1 VNDDA
6 TAQVA
11 LRTTEAMGF
20 LVEAVEQIAPE
31 NWSRPSN
38 LVGWGIPDLV
48 AHVTGSAAKIVALV
62 EGEDGQE
69 PSQPDVGEYED
80 RTTRLRE
87 LADALQD
94 ALADADLDATRPSP
108 HGDVPLQQAL
118 RFPTLGLTIHAW
130 DVYRSQARTVE
141 VPDDLLA
148 FCQQVL
154 DSVPEDELRRPS
166 MFGPARIA
174 PEDGT
179 PTVCLM
185 AFVGRSVD

>member
-38 LVGWGIPDLV
+38 LEGWGIPDLV

-62 EGEDGQE
+62 EGVDGQE
-69 PSQPDVGEYED
+69 PSQPDVGEYAD
-80 RTTRLRE
+80 RATRLRE
-87 LADALQD
+87 LADELQD
-94 ALADADLDATRPSP
+94 ALASADLKAIRPSP
-108 HGDVPLQQAL
+108 QGDVPLQQAL

-130 DVYRSQARTVE
+130 DVHRSQARPVE

>member
-1 VNDDA
+1 MNDDA

-38 LVGWGIPDLV
+38 LEGWGIPDLV

-62 EGEDGQE
+62 EGVDGQE
-69 PSQPDVGEYED
+69 PSQPDVGEYAD
-80 RTTRLRE
+80 RATRLRE
-87 LADALQD
+87 LADELQD
-94 ALADADLDATRPSP
+94 ALASADLKAIRPSP
-108 HGDVPLQQAL
+108 QGDVPLQQAL

-130 DVYRSQARTVE
+130 DVHRSQARPVE

>member
-1 VNDDA
+1 MSDNEVKM
-6 TAQVA
+6 TI
-11 LRTTEAMGF
+11 EAVGF
-20 LVEAVEQIAPE
+20 LVEAVEEIAPE
-31 NWSRPSN
+31 KWFWPSN
-38 LVGWGIPDLV
+38 LAGWGIPDLV

-62 EGEDGQE
+62 EGVDGQE
-69 PSQPDVGEYED
+69 PSQPDVGEYAE
-80 RTTRLRE
+80 RATRLRG
-87 LADALQD
+87 LADELQN
-94 ALADADLDATRPSP
+94 ALAGADMKAIQPSP

-118 RFPTLGLTIHAW
+118 RFPALGLTIHAW
-130 DVYRSQARTVE
+130 DMYRSQARPIE

-154 DSVPEDELRRPS
+154 DSVPEDELRRPG

-179 PTVCLM
+179 PTECLM

>member
-11 LRTTEAMGF
+11 LRATEAMGF

-38 LVGWGIPDLV
+38 LEGWGIPDLV
-48 AHVTGSAAKIVALV
+48 VHVTGSAAKIVALV
-62 EGEDGQE
+62 EGGDGQE
-69 PSQPDVGEYED
+69 PLQPDVGEYAD
-80 RTTRLRE
+80 RATRLRE
-87 LADALQD
+87 LADELQN

-108 HGDVPLQQAL
+108 QGDVPLQQAL

-130 DVYRSQARTVE
+130 DVYRSQARPVE
-141 VPDDLLA
+141 VPEHLLA

>member
-1 VNDDA
+1 LLSDNEVKM
-6 TAQVA
+6 TI
-11 LRTTEAMGF
+11 EAVGF
-20 LVEAVEQIAPE
+20 LVEAVEEIAPE
-31 NWSRPSN
+31 KWFWPSN
-38 LVGWGIPDLV
+38 LAGWGIPDLV

-62 EGEDGQE
+62 EGVDGQE
-69 PSQPDVGEYED
+69 PSQPDVGEYAD
-80 RTTRLRE
+80 RATRLRG
-87 LADALQD
+87 LADELQN
-94 ALADADLDATRPSP
+94 ALAGADLKAIRPSP

-118 RFPTLGLTIHAW
+118 RFPALGLTIHAW
-130 DVYRSQARTVE
+130 DVYRSQARPIE

-154 DSVPEDELRRPS
+154 DSVPEDELRRPG

-179 PTVCLM
+179 PTECLM

>member
-1 VNDDA
+1 MNDDA
-6 TAQVA
+6 TAQAA
-11 LRTTEAMGF
+11 LRTTEATGF

-62 EGEDGQE
+62 EGGQE
-69 PSQPDVGEYED
+69 PSQPDVGEYAD
-80 RTTRLRE
+80 RATRLRE
-87 LADALQD
+87 LADELQD
-94 ALADADLDATRPSP
+94 ALAHADLDAIRPSP
-108 HGDVPLQQAL
+108 HGLNVPLQQAL
-118 RFPTLGLTIHAW
+118 RFPTLGLPIHAW
-130 DVYRSQARTVE
+130 DVYRSQARRVE

-154 DSVPEDELRRPS
+154 DSVPEDELRRPG